1 MLTETIPDLSPIQAC
16 SVDDQISLMEA
27 AIGPITV
34 DTEGFHK
41 MLGFSVCFDGLSDGF
56 YLPFNHARDN
66 LSDSQRRKVFEILNE
81 AEALVAYNAI
91 HDLRVFARNGFDYRG
106 KFYDPMLMAHWV
118 NEERMNY
125 SLDKISPIYGGKPKQ
140 MPAVM
145 SMIID
150 QEGWDAVPIKW
161 MTIYSGNDAYI
172 EHQLLNQLLPEFR
185 EQGFDGELWDYEQ
198 KFIRDVMGPMIERGV
213 RLNPEFCIREILK
226 GQVVM
231 EDCRKELGYS
241 TIGPKALEEIFI
253 DKLRLPVVKVTPGGK
268 PSFDKEAMERYEV
281 LLEKSK
287 NPVAQTVLRY
297 RGWQKTI
304 SANYK
309 AYLEFADG
317 EGILHPGYKLH
328 GTRTGRLSCEK
339 PALHQ
344 IPKSSNKEWNGHS
357 KNAFIARDG
366 YSLWTIDYSQLQ
378 FRMTCSYA
386 KQYDLIEIFNDP
398 DRDIFTEM
406 AKEMGWLRDDVK
418 TLVYLILFGGG
429 ATRAKDAFG
438 LATVEAG
445 KALVDE
451 FHSMYPNIKKIARQA
466 QNFAQK
472 FKFVQYWTGRRR
484 HFFSRDAKFYRAFNA
499 VIQGGEAE
507 IMKRAMI
514 ACQEEICND
523 DCNMVLQIH
532 DELAFEIKDGMETHY
547 LPRLQ
552 AVMERIPN
560 EDFCAFTGTPVSF
573 RTSVKPWGEK

>member
-1 MLTETIPDLSPIQAC
+1 MLTETIPELTPVQAC
-16 SVDDQISLMEA
+16 SVDDQIALMEVA
-27 AIGPITV
+27 SGPITV
-34 DTEGFHK
+34 DTEGLTK
-41 MLGFSVCFDGLSDGF
+41 MLGFSVCFDGLDSGF
-56 YLPFNHARDN
+56 YLPFNHAHSN
-66 LSDSQRRKVFEILNE
+66 LTISQISKVFGILHE
-81 AEALVAYNAI
+81 AEALVAHNAI
-91 HDLRVFARNGFDYRG
+91 HDLRVLARNGFDYRG
-106 KFYDPMLMAHWV
+106 KFYDTMLMAHWV
-118 NEERMNY
+118 NEEEFSY
-125 SLDKISPIYGGKPKQ
+125 ALDKISPIYGGKPKQ
-140 MPAVM
+140 MPTVM

-161 MTIYSGNDAYI
+161 MTVYSGNDAYI
-172 EHQLLNQLLPEFR
+172 EHELFR
-185 EQGFDGELWDYEQ
+185 EVLPIFQAQGFDGELWGYEQ

-213 RLNPEFCIREILK
+213 KMDPDFCVKEILK
-226 GQVVM
+226 GTSIM
-231 EDCRKELGYS
+231 DKCKEELGYS

-253 DKLRLPVVKVTPGGK
+253 NKLKLPVVKRTPGGK
-268 PSFDKEAMERYEV
+268 PSFNKEAMDQYEV

-287 NPVAQTVLRY
+287 NPVAQTVLTY

-317 EGILHPGYKLH
+317 NGILHPGYKLH

-357 KNAFIARDG
+357 KSAFIPRNG
-366 YSLWTIDYSQLQ
+366 YKLWTIDYSQLQ
-378 FRMTCSYA
+378 YRMTCSYA

-398 DRDIFTEM
+398 TRDIFTEQAKDM
-406 AKEMGWLRDDVK
+406 AWLRDDVK

-438 LATVEAG
+438 LATVEEG
-445 KALVDE
+445 GALVNE
-451 FHSMYPNIKKIARQA
+451 FHSMYPNIKKVSQQA
-466 QNFAQK
+466 ANFARK
-472 FKFVQYWTGRRR
+472 FKYVQYWTGRRR
-484 HFFSRDAKFYRAFNA
+484 HFFGKDAKYYRAFNA

-514 ACQEEICND
+514 ACQEEVCDEN
-523 DCNMVLQIH
+523 CFMVLQIH
-532 DELAFEIKDGMETHY
+532 DELAFEIADGMEEEY

-552 AVMERIPN
+552 SVMERIPD
-560 EDFCAFTGTPVSF
+560 EDFCAFTGTPVKF